1 MGLLSSLFGSNNK
14 GDATRTDTSSSL
26 RDFLSNQIE
35 TLGREEKSIHINEIT
50 VSYIFHLMM
59 LITKKPV
66 SISDVRHAM
75 REVFTDQSSRIM
87 IENAIG
93 IFQTDNQTQEK
104 LAALFPIAKQDF
116 ANGRG
121 EFLIRHTRKASAAI
135 EAMFEEDNDFD
146 PSKIPRWTANDL
158 A

>member
-1 MGLLSSLFGSNNK
+1 MGLFSSLFGSNDK
-14 GDATRTDTSSSL
+14 GNATRIDTSNSL
-26 RDFLSNQIE
+26 RNFLSNQVE
-35 TLGREEKSIHINEIT
+35 TLSREGQSIHINEIT
-50 VSYIFHLMM
+50 ISYIFHLMM

-66 SISDVRHAM
+66 SISDVRHTM
-75 REVFTDQSSRIM
+75 REVFTDQSSRMM

-104 LAALFPIAKQDF
+104 LAALFPIAKQEF
-116 ANGRG
+116 EAGRG
-121 EFLIRHTRKASAAI
+121 EFLIRHTRKAGAAI

-146 PSKIPRWTANDL
+146 PSKIPRWTAKDL